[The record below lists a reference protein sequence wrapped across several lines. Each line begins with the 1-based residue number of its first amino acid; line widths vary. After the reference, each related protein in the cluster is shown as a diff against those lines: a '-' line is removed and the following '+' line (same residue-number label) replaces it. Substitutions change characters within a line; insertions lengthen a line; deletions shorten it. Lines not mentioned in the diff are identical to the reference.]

1 MRIHRSVHKSRYT
14 VISNGVVWD
23 TALSFNAL
31 GLLLR
36 LLSLRDGDTVN
47 IRTLAAERS
56 TGRDAVRSGLRELA
70 RRGYYRVVR
79 IRDAVTGR
87 IHSVSHVYETP
98 YVPEA
103 DEADEAAG
111 PGEVG
116 EPGEPGETGEA
127 GGPGA
132 GGRPAAGN
140 PHPGRPHPGIPGTTP
155 TGVVTTTGE
164 VLTTLPGDGPE
175 AAPGPCPE
183 PEPALPEP
191 ALPEP
196 GRPRRRAVSRP
207 APPPAAVAPVT
218 SAAPAAPQALPAPA
232 VPGVPV
238 TPPGPVSAAATV
250 VLHGLTAADHR
261 LTLGARDRAALAPLV
276 EEWLARG
283 ATDGQIVAAA
293 TQGLPATLRNPAAL
307 LTYRLKDK
315 LPPEP
320 RPAPPRLP
328 ALAEHPE
335 CQGCDRPL
343 ITSGPRS
350 DGLCGDCRQIRDN
363 PLLPSGHWALAAPA
377 VI

>member
-1 MRIHRSVHKSRYT
+1 M
-14 VISNGVVWD
+14 
-23 TALSFNAL
+23 SFNAL

-98 YVPEA
+98 YVPGA
-103 DEADEAAG
+103 DEPAEAG
-111 PGEVG
+111 G
-116 EPGEPGETGEA
+116 PGEPGEAGEPAEA
-127 GGPGA
+127 GGPGECPGA
-132 GGRPAAGN
+132 GGHPAAGN
-140 PHPGRPHPGIPGTTP
+140 PHPGGPHPGIPGTTP

-164 VLTTLPGDGPE
+164 VLTTLPGDGPD
-175 AAPGPCPE
+175 ATPGPRPGPE
-183 PEPALPEP
+183 PLRPEP
-191 ALPEP
+191 V
-196 GRPRRRAVSRP
+196 RPRRRTVPRP
-207 APPPAAVAPVT
+207 VPSPAAVAPAAPPAL
-218 SAAPAAPQALPAPA
+218 SATFAPAAPDA
-232 VPGVPV
+232 
-238 TPPGPVSAAATV
+238 PPGPVSAAATV

-261 LTLGARDRAALAPLV
+261 LALGARDRAALAPLI

-320 RPAPPRLP
+320 RPAPPRAP

-335 CQGCDRPL
+335 CEGCDRPL
-343 ITSGPRS
+343 ITSGPGA

-363 PLLPSGHWALAAPA
+363 PLLPPGHWALAAPA
-377 VI
+377 VM

>member
-103 DEADEAAG
+103 AEAAEPAEPAEPG
-111 PGEVG
+111 EAGEAAEPGEVG
-116 EPGEPGETGEA
+116 EA
-127 GGPGA
+127 GGSGECPGA

-140 PHPGRPHPGIPGTTP
+140 PHPGGPHPGIPGTTP

-164 VLTTLPGDGPE
+164 VLTTLPGDGPD
-175 AAPGPCPE
+175 ARPGPCPE
-183 PEPALPEP
+183 PEPLLPEP
-191 ALPEP
+191 A
-196 GRPRRRAVSRP
+196 RPRRRTVSRP
-207 APPPAAVAPVT
+207 APLPGAVAPVT
-218 SAAPAAPQALPAPA
+218 SAAPAALPAPA
-232 VPGVPV
+232 APAAPG
-238 TPPGPVSAAATV
+238 TPPGPVSAAARV

-320 RPAPPRLP
+320 RPAPPRPP

-335 CQGCDRPL
+335 CEGCDRPL

-350 DGLCGDCRQIRDN
+350 DGLCGDCRQIRDT
-363 PLLPSGHWALAAPA
+363 PLLPPGHWALAAPS
-377 VI
+377 VM

>member
-1 MRIHRSVHKSRYT
+1 MRIHRSVRRSRYT
-14 VISNGVVWD
+14 VLSNGVVGD

-47 IRTLAAERS
+47 IRTLAAERP

-98 YVPEA
+98 YVPGA
-103 DEADEAAG
+103 
-111 PGEVG
+111 G
-116 EPGEPGETGEA
+116 EPAEPGGSTGRSE
-127 GGPGA
+127 A

-140 PHPGRPHPGIPGTTP
+140 PYPGGPYAGTSGTTP
-155 TGVVTTTGE
+155 SGVVTTTGE
-164 VLTTLPGDGPE
+164 EPTTLPGGGPD
-175 AAPGPCPE
+175 AASDALPGPSP
-183 PEPALPEP
+183 L
-191 ALPEP
+191 LPEP
-196 GRPRRRAVSRP
+196 GRPRRGTVPRP
-207 APPPAAVAPVT
+207 ALPPAA
-218 SAAPAAPQALPAPA
+218 AAPAATAAPEAPEAPA
-232 VPGVPV
+232 APDV
-238 TPPGPVSAAATV
+238 PPGPVSAAATV
-250 VLHGLTAADHR
+250 VLHGLTVADHR
-261 LTLGARDRAALAPLV
+261 LALGARDRAALAPLI

-320 RPAPPRLP
+320 RPVPPRSP

-343 ITSGPRS
+343 ITFGPAL

-363 PLLPSGHWALAAPA
+363 PLLPPGHWALAAPG
-377 VI
+377 VM